1 VISSGQEMYQQVAD
15 MTQNTAVIEVDTT
28 IDEGRWTSFQTATVL
43 ICGIVTL
50 IDGFDAQSIG
60 FVAPVLAKQWG
71 VAPAAFGPVF
81 SASLVG
87 MMIGALSLGPIAD
100 RFGRKI
106 AAILAI
112 TFMGVF
118 TLASAKCTSVESLM
132 VVRLLTGIGLGG
144 ALPNCVALS
153 GEYAPARWRATAI
166 GAMFCGF
173 PLGAM
178 LGGLLSARIIPAF
191 GWESVFYV
199 GGSIPL
205 ILIPI
210 LAVILPESIRYL
222 VVRRKEPKR
231 ILSLLHKI
239 APEVQ
244 ATESNVFVVRED
256 TGAGVAI
263 SELFSHGRLLGTLML
278 WISVFANILLYYFLI
293 NWLPL
298 LLQQAGLSL
307 SNAILLT
314 ALLNFGGIVGTI
326 VFARSLDRAGNS
338 RILIWAFLGCTVFT
352 VMLGYAGANIP
363 MLVVAVF
370 LAGFC
375 ANGALNNLSAVAANL
390 YPTNVR
396 ATGIGWALGFGRV
409 GSIIGPMV
417 GTWLLLAK
425 VELAHLFTI
434 IATPSLF
441 AAVAMYVL
449 NMRPSEAATTPVT
462 DTVRTAD
469 V

>member
-1 VISSGQEMYQQVAD
+1 M
-15 MTQNTAVIEVDTT
+15 
-28 IDEGRWTSFQTATVL
+28 
-43 ICGIVTL
+43 
-50 IDGFDAQSIG
+50 
-60 FVAPVLAKQWG
+60 
-71 VAPAAFGPVF
+71 
-81 SASLVG
+81 
-87 MMIGALSLGPIAD
+87 
-100 RFGRKI
+100 
-106 AAILAI
+106 
-112 TFMGVF
+112 
-118 TLASAKCTSVESLM
+118 
-132 VVRLLTGIGLGG
+132 
-144 ALPNCVALS
+144 
-153 GEYAPARWRATAI
+153 
-166 GAMFCGF
+166 
-173 PLGAM
+173 
-178 LGGLLSARIIPAF
+178 
-191 GWESVFYV
+191 
-199 GGSIPL
+199 
-205 ILIPI
+205 
-210 LAVILPESIRYL
+210 
-222 VVRRKEPKR
+222 
-231 ILSLLHKI
+231 
-239 APEVQ
+239 
-244 ATESNVFVVRED
+244 FVVRED

-409 GSIIGPMV
+409 GSIIGPMI

-449 NMRPSEAATTPVT
+449 NMRPSETATTPVT

>member
-1 VISSGQEMYQQVAD
+1 
-15 MTQNTAVIEVDTT
+15 
-28 IDEGRWTSFQTATVL
+28 
-43 ICGIVTL
+43 
-50 IDGFDAQSIG
+50 
-60 FVAPVLAKQWG
+60 
-71 VAPAAFGPVF
+71 
-81 SASLVG
+81 
-87 MMIGALSLGPIAD
+87 
-100 RFGRKI
+100 
-106 AAILAI
+106 
-112 TFMGVF
+112 
-118 TLASAKCTSVESLM
+118 
-132 VVRLLTGIGLGG
+132 
-144 ALPNCVALS
+144 
-153 GEYAPARWRATAI
+153 
-166 GAMFCGF
+166 MFCGF

-178 LGGLLSARIIPAF
+178 LGGLLSARIIPTF

-210 LAVILPESIRYL
+210 LAAILPESIRYL

-231 ILSLLHKI
+231 ILKLLRKI

-244 ATESNVFVVRED
+244 ATESSTFTIREN

-352 VMLGYAGANIP
+352 VMLGYAGANVP
-363 MLVVAVF
+363 ALVFAVF
-370 LAGFC
+370 SAGFC

-409 GSIIGPMV
+409 GSIMGPMI

-434 IATPSLF
+434 IAIPSLF

-449 NMRPSEAATTPVT
+449 NMRPLAAGTPSVT

>member
-1 VISSGQEMYQQVAD
+1 
-15 MTQNTAVIEVDTT
+15 
-28 IDEGRWTSFQTATVL
+28 
-43 ICGIVTL
+43 
-50 IDGFDAQSIG
+50 
-60 FVAPVLAKQWG
+60 
-71 VAPAAFGPVF
+71 
-81 SASLVG
+81 
-87 MMIGALSLGPIAD
+87 
-100 RFGRKI
+100 
-106 AAILAI
+106 
-112 TFMGVF
+112 
-118 TLASAKCTSVESLM
+118 
-132 VVRLLTGIGLGG
+132 
-144 ALPNCVALS
+144 
-153 GEYAPARWRATAI
+153 
-166 GAMFCGF
+166 MFCGF

-178 LGGLLSARIIPAF
+178 LGGLLAAQIIPAF

-210 LAVILPESIRYL
+210 LAAILPESIRYL

-231 ILSLLHKI
+231 ILNLLRKI

-244 ATESNVFVVRED
+244 ATESSTFAVQEN

-263 SELFSHGRLLGTLML
+263 SELFTHGRLLGTLML

-338 RILIWAFLGCTVFT
+338 RILTWAFLGCTVFT
-352 VMLGYAGANIP
+352 VMLGYAGANVP

-409 GSIIGPMV
+409 GSIMGPMI

-434 IATPSLF
+434 IAIPSLF

-449 NMRPSEAATTPVT
+449 NMRPSESVTPPVT

>member
-1 VISSGQEMYQQVAD
+1 
-15 MTQNTAVIEVDTT
+15 
-28 IDEGRWTSFQTATVL
+28 
-43 ICGIVTL
+43 
-50 IDGFDAQSIG
+50 
-60 FVAPVLAKQWG
+60 
-71 VAPAAFGPVF
+71 
-81 SASLVG
+81 
-87 MMIGALSLGPIAD
+87 
-100 RFGRKI
+100 
-106 AAILAI
+106 
-112 TFMGVF
+112 
-118 TLASAKCTSVESLM
+118 
-132 VVRLLTGIGLGG
+132 
-144 ALPNCVALS
+144 
-153 GEYAPARWRATAI
+153 
-166 GAMFCGF
+166 
-173 PLGAM
+173 M

-210 LAVILPESIRYL
+210 LAAILPESIRYL
-222 VVRRKEPKR
+222 VVRRKEPAR
-231 ILSLLHKI
+231 ILNLLRKI

-244 ATESNVFVVRED
+244 ATESSTFAVREN

-338 RILIWAFLGCTVFT
+338 RILILAFVGCTVFT
-352 VMLGYAGANIP
+352 VMLGYAGANVP

-409 GSIIGPMV
+409 GSIMGPMI

-434 IATPSLF
+434 IAIPSLF

-449 NMRPSEAATTPVT
+449 NMRSSEAGTTPVT

-469 V
+469 I

>member
-1 VISSGQEMYQQVAD
+1 
-15 MTQNTAVIEVDTT
+15 
-28 IDEGRWTSFQTATVL
+28 
-43 ICGIVTL
+43 
-50 IDGFDAQSIG
+50 
-60 FVAPVLAKQWG
+60 
-71 VAPAAFGPVF
+71 
-81 SASLVG
+81 
-87 MMIGALSLGPIAD
+87 
-100 RFGRKI
+100 
-106 AAILAI
+106 
-112 TFMGVF
+112 
-118 TLASAKCTSVESLM
+118 
-132 VVRLLTGIGLGG
+132 
-144 ALPNCVALS
+144 
-153 GEYAPARWRATAI
+153 
-166 GAMFCGF
+166 
-173 PLGAM
+173 
-178 LGGLLSARIIPAF
+178 
-191 GWESVFYV
+191 VFYV

-409 GSIIGPMV
+409 GSIIGPMI

-449 NMRPSEAATTPVT
+449 NMRPSETATTPVT